1 MTQKEGNEVKNEED
15 KTPEQKSIL
24 TKKDLIKGWLTW
36 INTAEFSSSFERL
49 QSLAFAAWISP
60 ILEKLYKNKEDLK
73 AALKRHLVFFNT
85 EGSWGTL
92 IHGITVAME
101 EEKAITGEIPDE
113 MIINLKTGFMGPM
126 AGIGDTIS
134 WGTIRPIVIAFFLS
148 MAANGSVVGAIGPVL
163 VVPLIT
169 WTISYNLYMTGYR
182 VGRNSIMQVLKSGKI
197 KQVISFAGV
206 LGLFMMGV
214 LSAQFVKLQPVVS
227 YMISGKK
234 VTLQSQLDSIL
245 PGILPLCLVFL
256 VSYLITKKKTKYV
269 TILVGILIF
278 SLITSYI
285 GLF

>member
-1 MTQKEGNEVKNEED
+1 MTQDSVNEVKNNGN
-15 KTPEQKSIL
+15 KKSIL
-24 TKKDLIKGWLTW
+24 TKKDLFMGWFTW
-36 INTAEFSSSFERL
+36 INTVELSNSFERL
-49 QSLAFAAWISP
+49 QSLSFTGWIAP
-60 ILEKLYKNKEDLK
+60 ILQKLYKNKEDLK
-73 AALKRHLVFFNT
+73 TALKRHLVFFNT

-101 EEKAITGEIPDE
+101 EEKALTGEIPDD

-126 AGIGDTIS
+126 AGVGDTIT

-148 MAANGSVVGAIGPVL
+148 IGAKGSVVGAIGPLL

-197 KQVISFAGV
+197 KQVITFAGV

-214 LSAQFVKLQPVVS
+214 LSAQFVKLSPVIS
-227 YMISGKK
+227 YMISGKN

-245 PGILPLCLVFL
+245 PGILPLSAVFL
-256 VSYLITKKKTKYV
+256 IAYLITNKKMKYT
-269 TILVGILIF
+269 TILIGILVF
-278 SLITSYI
+278 SLVTSYI